1 MSMTRS
7 EIIEGLRDILLAADD
22 RNVEALASC
31 TEQSRLMADLGF
43 SSVSMLYMVIAIEE
57 RFHIRFDDNVGAADF
72 ATLGDV
78 VDYIEKKLP

>member
-1 MSMTRS
+1 MSMTRA
-7 EIIEGLRDILLAADD
+7 EIIDGLQDILLAADD
-22 RNVEALASC
+22 RNTGALANC

-57 RFHIRFDDNVGAADF
+57 KFDIRFDDNVGAADF

-78 VDYIEKKLP
+78 VDYIEKKLK